1 MKMRKKQGV
10 TIIALSVAVTIIAIL
25 TAAIIVNIDDI
36 IPSARKSKIAEEI
49 ELIEDKVKEYY
60 LTYGNYPVLNNT
72 TYTKA
77 EVIALNTTGKS
88 SLLTDEIVKNG
99 DENSIFFLI
108 DLEKLRLNTLLFGN
122 GNTTDDIYIAADLTG
137 NIYYPKGIVAD
148 NITIFSTGAFKD
160 VTNIE

>member
-10 TIIALSVAVTIIAIL
+10 TIIALSVAVAIIAIL

-122 GNTTDDIYIAADLTG
+122 GNTTDDIYTAADLTG